1 MLNVRLL
8 LPKQS
13 TGACIGKGGVRMK
26 EIRSECG
33 AKIKIDDVV
42 GGAPERLITIFG
54 TVDAITHACQK
65 MAEFIYNEFKDLPFN
80 QQPPKI
86 KGKEQSKNRFSNE
99 DVQLCL
105 VVPAPQV
112 GSIIGKGMRNQGM
125 NSPNQMGN

>member
-1 MLNVRLL
+1 MNQQEPMLNVRLL

-65 MAEFIYNEFKDLPFN
+65 MAEFIYNEFKVRIVR
-80 QQPPKI
+80 KI
-86 KGKEQSKNRFSNE
+86 ITNLIKKTW
-99 DVQLCL
+99 
-105 VVPAPQV
+105 
-112 GSIIGKGMRNQGM
+112 
-125 NSPNQMGN
+125 